1 MSPSVPDNI
10 KYYIDYEK
18 FAHDCQLSGDMYEFE
33 YNGKT
38 YTCTNSSGLWVTYSN
53 HANDFTSH

>member
-1 MSPSVPDNI
+1 MTGVQTCALPISSVPDNI

-38 YTCTNSSGLWVTYSN
+38 YTCTNSSGL
-53 HANDFTSH
+53 